1 MPKKVLRSQSVQYP
15 YKVQLNKTKVIT
27 RDGVGTVTQ
36 QKSEWLFVKLDHSD
50 RTVRT
55 NIFYAELIETI

>member
-36 QKSEWLFVKLDHSD
+36 QNSEWLFVKLDHCG

-55 NIFYAELIETI
+55 NIFYADLIETI